1 LQQTNKK
8 NMRKILTLIMVVA
21 ITLGITTSC
30 EKKVENNYK
39 VTINVTNGDDT
50 LIYLTKRE
58 GGEMI
63 NFDSVQM
70 TDGKAILTGHINL
83 PEFYY
88 LNFKGTR
95 NYVPVFFE
103 QGDIMVNVDMNEVK
117 KPLISGSISHETFMA
132 YNDSVSI
139 FDDQQSILG
148 QQYGQANKENDTAKM
163 AELEDE
169 YMSIDGLKTEYMIDY
184 AINHSNDVVSAF
196 VVLNNSYKLELEQL
210 DKISNSFSESIDSSI
225 YVKKLRDYIE
235 TLKNTAVGQPYIDF
249 TLDDPT
255 GAPVALSSLLNG
267 NYVLVDFWA
276 SWCSPCRAE
285 NPNVVLAY
293 ERFHDKGFDVVGV
306 SFDKDHEKWVRAI
319 EEDNLTWAHIS
330 DLKYWNCEAG
340 KIYAIQS
347 IPQNLLIDPNGIIIE
362 KNLRGE
368 DLQNKLAEL
377 LN

>member
-1 LQQTNKK
+1 
-8 NMRKILTLIMVVA
+8 MRKILTLIMVVA